1 MTEEGS
7 IDYLPWR
14 APEVEDSRESLPVD
28 SDAARRLAWEQAYAD
43 GYQIG
48 IEAGTHDA
56 RQRMGYLHEILE
68 SLARPFANLDEAVS
82 NQLAILVRS
91 LAEQI
96 VRRELAV
103 DQTVIAKLVDE
114 GLAALPIAGTK
125 VRIVLHPDDAA
136 FISEHM
142 QERSDVDWR
151 IQTDA
156 ALTRGGCRI
165 FSEFSGVD
173 ATVEARLNRI
183 VESMLSAQEGHDAAT

>member
-1 MTEEGS
+1 MTDEGS

-91 LAEQI
+91 FAGSSPSI
-96 VRRELAV
+96 RRSSRNSWM
-103 DQTVIAKLVDE
+103 
-114 GLAALPIAGTK
+114 K
-125 VRIVLHPDDAA
+125 VSLR
-136 FISEHM
+136 
-142 QERSDVDWR
+142 
-151 IQTDA
+151 
-156 ALTRGGCRI
+156 CR
-165 FSEFSGVD
+165 
-173 ATVEARLNRI
+173 
-183 VESMLSAQEGHDAAT
+183 